1 MAKEIDDPDAPPR
14 RSAAK
19 QPLITPSAPPQ
30 HPTDHQQAGNTVTF
44 LLNTTEQISGDRTAI
59 CSASHELSRI
69 INETTPVNGCY
80 RLGDVNAI
88 ELEAIVKFFETNF
101 IKFNDLDDALQ
112 KLEFA
117 KRYLCP
123 SLVRRC
129 VKEVDAR
136 LTAANVIK
144 VYRTIRF
151 HVVST
156 TPSKVVAIEK
166 RTPEECLEALLYNVF
181 QFIDMNASVVLQ
193 RDEILD
199 AKLNF
204 TEIEMIL
211 RRDALMTTET
221 DIFNLIANWSRVEC
235 QNRNLDL
242 TTENRRRVLGPLS
255 YVPR

>member
-14 RSAAK
+14 RSALK

-30 HPTDHQQAGNTVTF
+30 QSDPQQAGNTITF

-80 RLGDVNAI
+80 RLGDVSSV
-88 ELEAIVKFFETNF
+88 ELEAIIRFFETTF

-123 SLVRRC
+123 GLVRRC
-129 VKEVDAR
+129 VKEVDSR
-136 LTAANVIK
+136 LTTANVIK

-151 HVVST
+151 HAVSG
-156 TPSKVVAIEK
+156 TPSKVVIEK